1 MTSRNAKYE
10 NAMRLAGRVKLT
22 VWVPAAVAPDF
33 KLAASLCCLNADLTF
48 SQLRNVRTGRFMS
61 IHTAPVTGDNGGA
74 A

>member
-1 MTSRNAKYE
+1 MTSRNTKYE

-33 KLAASLCCLNADLTF
+33 KLAASLCCLNSDLTV
-48 SQLRNVRTGRFMS
+48 SQLRDVRTGRFSS
-61 IHTAPVTGDNGGA
+61 IHAPVTGDTGGA